1 MEIEIWSDV
10 ACPFCYI
17 GKRRFEK
24 AIEQLPFQNELT
36 VVWRSYQLSPDIVT
50 RPNYSIT
57 DYLVEQKGMRAE
69 EAVEMN
75 NYVQQMAEAENLSFD
90 FAKLKVANTFKA
102 HKLIQLSKQFSL
114 QNEVEELLF
123 RAYFSE
129 GKNISDDE
137 ELIRIAEAAG
147 IGREPAA
154 TALASEA
161 LNAAVEADIYEA
173 FQIGIHSVPFFVV
186 NRKYGIA
193 GAQPPNVFIDTLQK
207 AHKEASE
214 A

>member
-57 DYLVEQKGMRAE
+57 DYLVEEKGMRAE
-69 EAVEMN
+69 EAVEIN

-129 GKNISDDE
+129 GKNIGHDE
-137 ELIRIAEAAG
+137 ELIRIAESAG

-173 FQIGIHSVPFFVV
+173 FQLGIQSVPFFVV

>member
-57 DYLVEQKGMRAE
+57 DYLVEEKGMRAE

>member
-69 EAVEMN
+69 EAVEIN

-129 GKNISDDE
+129 GKNIGDDE
-137 ELIRIAEAAG
+137 ELIRIAESAG

-173 FQIGIHSVPFFVV
+173 FQLGIQSVPFFVV

>member
-24 AIEQLPFQNELT
+24 AIEQLPFKNELT

>member
-75 NYVQQMAEAENLSFD
+75 NYAQQMAEAENLSFD

-161 LNAAVEADIYEA
+161 LNAAVETDIYEA

>member
-129 GKNISDDE
+129 GKNIGDDE

-147 IGREPAA
+147 IGRDPAA